1 MGFWVWGESLGS
13 FEGLGFGEESWEL
26 RRRLEGEKVTVAE
39 ILGGGVGG
47 FRREGFA
54 SGFEEEEGE
63 EVEGFNGVLDLG
75 AKKREI
81 TCCFCLPIM
90 VMMVVVVVMVEEE
103 EVRANYKGRV

>member
-13 FEGLGFGEESWEL
+13 FEGLGYGEESREL

-47 FRREGFA
+47 FRREGSA

-90 VMMVVVVVMVEEE
+90 VMMVVVVMVEEE

>member
-47 FRREGFA
+47 FRREGSA
-54 SGFEEEEGE
+54 SAFEE

-90 VMMVVVVVMVEEE
+90 VMMVVVVMVEEE

>member
-13 FEGLGFGEESWEL
+13 FEGLGFEEESWEL

-47 FRREGFA
+47 FRREGSA
-54 SGFEEEEGE
+54 SAFE

-90 VMMVVVVVMVEEE
+90 VMMVVVEMVEEE

>member
-1 MGFWVWGESLGS
+1 MGS

-47 FRREGFA
+47 FRREGSAFA
-54 SGFEEEEGE
+54 FEEEGE

-90 VMMVVVVVMVEEE
+90 VVVVMVEEEEE

>member
-13 FEGLGFGEESWEL
+13 FEGLGFEEESWEL

-47 FRREGFA
+47 FRREGSA

-90 VMMVVVVVMVEEE
+90 VVVVVMEEE